1 MTISILTANHVPSRH
16 GLRTS
21 DRILSISELNLVTP
35 VNVRGG
41 DLVLNR
47 RLEIVVGVGFH
58 STERNNSV
66 VHLSDEEV
74 SGSCSYF
81 SFGESS
87 LNTPD
92 TLGASVL
99 PLSYVC
105 ISEVAMTMSTQS
117 EDERIE
123 LPSDVAEVFRQVGN
137 RDTPP
142 ETLQDGFTI
151 IDDVLDDEEIRIEF
165 DDMYQAEPTRHAVH
179 IGDTIEYVP
188 CVMDAMIV
196 ALSLETRPIE
206 IQSQPPSGG
215 EPVQFLV
222 TDEDITVTPESAVV
236 SFGITYEE
244 ADNTDVGEVKEL
256 LNEESTIPTTCSLI
270 NAFPNPKAY
279 ERWAVTVSNGAV
291 MELSVEELI
300 VAARQTA
307 QRRYVIT

>member
-1 MTISILTANHVPSRH
+1 MDI
-16 GLRTS
+16 
-21 DRILSISELNLVTP
+21 
-35 VNVRGG
+35 RGG
-41 DLVLNR
+41 DFVLNR
-47 RLEIVVGVGFH
+47 RLEIVVGIGFH
-58 STERNNSV
+58 PPGRNNSV
-66 VHLSDEEV
+66 VRLSDEEV
-74 SGSCSYF
+74 SGSYSLF
-81 SFGESS
+81 SFGEFS

-99 PLSYVC
+99 PLLYVC
-105 ISEVAMTMSTQS
+105 VSEVAMTMCTQS

-123 LPSDVAEVFRQVGN
+123 LPPDVAEVFRQVGN

-151 IDDVLDDEEIRIEF
+151 IDDVLDEEEIRIEL
-165 DDMYQAEPTRHAVH
+165 DDLYQAEPTRHAVY
-179 IGDTIEYVP
+179 IDDTIEYVP

-236 SFGITYEE
+236 SFGIAYEE
-244 ADNTDVGEVKEL
+244 ADNSDLSEVNKL
-256 LNEESTIPTTCSLI
+256 LNEEPTIPTTCSLI
-270 NAFPNPKAY
+270 NAFPNSKTY
-279 ERWAVTVSNGAV
+279 KRWAVIVSNGAV

-307 QRRYVIT
+307 QRRYVVT